1 MLAKKAI
8 IDSMMEFSSFGTP
21 KMKKIVL
28 IYLACKL
35 GENSFIQM
43 TKYFNYIDK
52 DKNGTIQLYELRNF
66 L

>member
-1 MLAKKAI
+1 
-8 IDSMMEFSSFGTP
+8 MEFSSFGTP